1 MRDINALHPRMIEKV
16 YQLIDLC
23 AQNGIT
29 IGISECLRTVTEQDA
44 LYAKG
49 RTAPGSIVTNA
60 KGSSYSSMHQW
71 GVAADFFLKMDIDG
85 DGQISDDSYNNATK
99 MFNKVGALAQSIGLE
114 WGGSWKSIVDLP
126 HVQLPDWGSTASKL
140 RSTYGT
146 PEAFM
151 KTWEKSGN
159 TQQTTQGA
167 STAASSTTS
176 TSTTGKAVCIAP
188 SGLKVRAGIGQN
200 ADKLTAIPYKKEC
213 TVLALDAGTAD
224 GLTWAKVSY
233 DGKTGYAAQKW
244 LNVTKYPTTSTTTSS
259 ASTNAA
265 GSEYSKSTVE
275 SAASKNSAFAGKYK
289 TTANLI
295 LRTGAGKTKNAIT
308 TIPKGKTVQCYG
320 YYTTVNGTNWY
331 LVAYEKYTGFCS
343 SDYLQRA

>member
-29 IGISECLRTVTEQDA
+29 IGISECVRTVAEQDA

-49 RTAPGSIVTNA
+49 RTAPGSIVTKA

-85 DGQISDDSYNNATK
+85 DGQTSDDTYNNAKKT
-99 MFNKVGALAQSIGLE
+99 FNKVGALAQSIGLE

-126 HVQLPDWGSTASKL
+126 HVQLPDWGSTTSKL

-151 KTWEKSGN
+151 KTWKKSGN
-159 TQQTTQGA
+159 TQQTNQ
-167 STAASSTTS
+167 SVSTTTPS
-176 TSTTGKAVCIAP
+176 ATATSSTGKAVCVAR
-188 SGLKVRAGIGQN
+188 SGLKVRSGIGQSTS
-200 ADKLTAIPYKKEC
+200 KLTAIPYKKEC
-213 TVLALDAGTAD
+213 TVLALNAGTAD

-233 DGKTGYAAQKW
+233 GGKTGYTAQKW
-244 LNVTKYPTTSTTTSS
+244 LNITKYPTASTTNS
-259 ASTNAA
+259 ASSKTT
-265 GSEYSKSTVE
+265 GSEYSKSIVE
-275 SAASKNSAFAGKYK
+275 SAAAKNAAFSGKYK

-295 LRTGAGKTKNAIT
+295 LRTGAGKNKGAIT
-308 TIPKGKTVQCYG
+308 TMSKGETVQCYG
-320 YYTTVNGTNWY
+320 YYTTVGGTNWY
-331 LVAYEKYTGFCS
+331 LVSYEKYIGFCS
-343 SDYLQRA
+343 SKYLQRA